1 MRILETY
8 EYASKVSKFFVL
20 ENDKTCLWYYNKIA
34 RLDLDNGL
42 SFIYTVGSRTPI
54 CK

>member
-8 EYASKVSKFFVL
+8 EHASKVSKFFVL
-20 ENDKTCLWYYNKIA
+20 ENEKICLWYCNKIA
-34 RLDLDNGL
+34 RLDNGL

>member
-20 ENDKTCLWYYNKIA
+20 EDENICLGYHSKVERI
-34 RLDLDNGL
+34 DSVL
-42 SFIYTVGSRTPI
+42 SFIRRVGTRSPI

>member
-20 ENDKTCLWYYNKIA
+20 ENEKICLGWYPSKV
-34 RLDLDNGL
+34 RRRDSVL
-42 SFIYTVGSRTPI
+42 SFIHRVGSRVPI